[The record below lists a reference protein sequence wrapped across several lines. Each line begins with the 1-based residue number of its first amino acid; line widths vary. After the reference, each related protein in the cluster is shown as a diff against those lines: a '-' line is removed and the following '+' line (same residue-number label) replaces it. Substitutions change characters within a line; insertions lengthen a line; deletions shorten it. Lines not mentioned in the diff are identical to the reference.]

1 MKPIII
7 FACILAATALVAQP
21 PATGKAPNSRPRHP
35 VAVNPDA
42 ARAPMLVRWQ
52 LLSDNGGR
60 LRISAIVVRKALL
73 RVPIDVQVEVPP
85 GLQLVS
91 GTTTFRLEAN
101 LPPGETVA
109 TMEFVYS
116 RAPREDLKLTA
127 HATGPGMGVH
137 ATDVYR
143 FGRPAPHPPRPQPS
157 GPSNKVGDVD
167 LGPAIEIEKK
177 K

>member
-7 FACILAATALVAQP
+7 LAYIVATTACSANTSNGKSTSQPNAQ
-21 PATGKAPNSRPRHP
+21 P
-35 VAVNPDA
+35 VAVNADA

-60 LRISAIVVRKALL
+60 LRISAIVVRRALL

-91 GTTTFRLEAN
+91 GATTFRLEPN

-109 TMEFVYS
+109 TMEFFYS
-116 RAPREDLKLTA
+116 RAPLEDLKLTA
-127 HATGPGMGVH
+127 HANGPGMGVH

-143 FGRPAPHPPRPQPS
+143 FGRPAPQPPRPQPS
-157 GPSNKVGDVD
+157 GPNNKVGDVD

-177 K
+177 